1 MYFCCSF
8 LGVVRESM
16 GDLPHP
22 LTNDYMFKALLQ
34 RNKNVLKE
42 LVCSLLHLRPEEV
55 ESLEIKNPIVLGKA
69 ITEDF
74 DSKIFVLDINVL
86 LNNRTLIN
94 LEMQVVDYHNWPE
107 RTMAYLCRN
116 FDQLR
121 SGEDYVKVKPTIH
134 IGFLDFTLS
143 PEYPE
148 FYATYKMMNVKNHHI
163 YTDKFVLSVVD
174 LKHIGLATQEDRE
187 WKLDYWAALFK
198 ATTWEELKMLAK
210 ESQILK
216 DAVETIYDLTAD
228 EAIREQCKAREKHI
242 KEMNTVLKERE
253 IALAKL
259 EQSEQQVDQ
268 LLQKNTQLSEEN
280 TQQSQRIDQL
290 SEENTQQ
297 SRQIDQLSQQNKQLL
312 QEIERLKAHDLTLD
326 EATRAKYQAIEKH
339 IMEKN
344 TVLRERDMVLKE
356 TEEIGKK
363 TEEIR
368 KKTERIQKEIAQ
380 KEREIE
386 RQSQIKKQ
394 LQQERDRLKGLQ

>member
-1 MYFCCSF
+1 MNHYTPEVPAKE
-8 LGVVRESM
+8 LRYMQATGK
-16 GDLPHP
+16 LPHP

-55 ESLEIKNPIVLGKA
+55 ESLEIKNPIALGEA

-107 RTMAYLCRN
+107 RTMSYLCRN

-121 SGEDYVKVKPTIH
+121 NGEDYLEVKPTIH
-134 IGFLDFTLS
+134 IGFLDFPLF

-163 YTDKFVLSVVD
+163 YTDKFVLSVVN
-174 LKHIGLATQEDRE
+174 LKHVKLATQEDRE

-242 KEMNTVLKERE
+242 KEMNTVLKERDMAVKEKEKERQEKEWERQEKERERREKE
-253 IALAKL
+253 IVLAKL
-259 EQSEQQVDQ
+259 EQSEQQNA
-268 LLQKNTQLSEEN
+268 QKSEI
-280 TQQSQRIDQL
+280 IDQL
-290 SEENTQQ
+290 QQ
-297 SRQIDQLSQQNKQLL
+297 EL
-312 QEIERLKAHDLTLD
+312 ERLKAQNDP
-326 EATRAKYQAIEKH
+326 K
-339 IMEKN
+339 
-344 TVLRERDMVLKE
+344 
-356 TEEIGKK
+356 
-363 TEEIR
+363 
-368 KKTERIQKEIAQ
+368 
-380 KEREIE
+380 
-386 RQSQIKKQ
+386 
-394 LQQERDRLKGLQ
+394 